1 MYTLKNDE
9 KIPGDK
15 SPKVKSAVED
25 ILPLTPMQE
34 SMLFQYL
41 KNPNSEEY
49 FQQLTLYLYGE
60 LEVEGFKK
68 AWCTVAQRNEA
79 LRSVIKWENLNQPV
93 QVVFKEQRLKI
104 REYDFSCIDE
114 GTWREKVVKMA
125 QEDRWEG
132 LDIEK
137 EPFRISLLKMP
148 EHNYAVIISGHH
160 ILYDGWSNG
169 ILLTE
174 FFEGYNR
181 YIKGIEPLS
190 GINKLKIRDY
200 IKWTKTLDKE
210 HLTQFWKNYLCGFD
224 RKTRLPVSTG
234 KKEVTFGAEEL
245 TFDLSLELSEKVKSF
260 AREKNFTP
268 ATLFF
273 AAWGILLQKIDNSK
287 DVVFG
292 ITVSGRNIKLR
303 GIENTVGLFINTIP
317 VRFMASGDEKLSK
330 CLEDLNRALIG
341 REEYEYCSLSDIKDA
356 SEIDNRENLFD
367 SIIAFENYPLDTKL
381 LNSESTFRIT
391 DYEVFEKSNFDLSVS
406 IMNFEKMKIK
416 FIYNKGIFEE
426 RYIKDLSKRLTKII
440 EEITDKSEKP
450 LCEVETL
457 TTEERDFLLNGLNNN
472 VSEYPKRKS
481 LQQLFE
487 EQVEKRPDAV
497 ALKIEGM
504 EMTYGEL
511 NERAN
516 RLAALLI
523 GMGVKSNETVGL
535 LFGRSFEMIISILA
549 VLKAGGAYLPLDPD
563 NPVQRSLDML
573 NSTNT
578 AILLMEKSLG
588 ERVFTSTDVFN
599 FEWDIETLIYEEITD
614 KISKYPASNPVC
626 NNISCDTA
634 YVMYTSGSTGVPK
647 GIQTSHYNISRV
659 VKNTN
664 YVEILPS
671 DVLLQLSNYAF
682 DGSTFDIFGALL
694 NGAKLVLIK
703 KETFLDMA
711 KLTAVIKDEGV
722 TVFFITT
729 ALFNALVDTDA
740 QSLKNIRKVLFGG
753 ERISNIH
760 AAKALEAAGQGK
772 LVHVYGPTETTTFA
786 TYFPIDN
793 IDNSS
798 ATIPIGKPISNT
810 EIYVL
815 DQNLKPVFPDC
826 LGELYIAG
834 DGVAKGYINDAQLTS
849 ERFIRHLFKSKG
861 FMYKTGDIVRM
872 LPGGDIEFIDR
883 ADKQVKIRGFR
894 IEPGEIEARLNA
906 HEDIGEAVVNILKEE
921 DGNQYIC
928 AYVAAKKELTGDEIR
943 SFLSRELPT
952 YMIPSKIVLIDKI
965 PVTSNG
971 KVDFKKLS
979 EYIKEE
985 ECGSLYEEPAEGLER
1000 QLADIWQQVLKVQ
1013 KVGANDDFYSLGGH
1027 SLKATMLASKI
1038 QKELGIEVPLSTVLK
1053 NTTVRLLANCIS
1065 DLSKSDYPPIA
1076 KAERQEYYPV
1086 TSAQKSIYVQKHS
1099 DDVATLYN
1107 MPLSLS
1113 ITGHID
1119 EAKLVNSIKLLVK
1132 RHEALRTSFHMHEG
1146 EIVQKI
1152 NEDITMDIPVL
1163 AADKE
1168 NIDSLIRGAV
1178 EPFDLSAAPLI
1189 RSKLFKLSD
1198 VEHVLFLDM
1207 HHIVS
1212 DGITVK
1218 IFIEELISIYEG
1230 KELEELKVQYKDYT
1244 IWHLEQ
1250 VKSQRYQ
1257 KMGMFWNEMLKDEIP
1272 VLNMPLDM
1280 QRHEK
1285 RRFKGDSFKFTIS
1298 QSQKNGLERLAKKN
1312 RVTLNNV
1319 FAAVYYILLSRYT
1332 GQNDIIIGSLVA
1344 GRSEQDTWR
1353 MAGMFNNFLP
1363 LRMKIDT
1370 EADFES
1376 FLTATGDMMI
1386 NAYANQDYSFDNI
1399 VENNLKG
1406 VTASRNPFFDTMLIL
1421 HNQFD
1426 SINDIK
1432 LKEASL
1438 SNREIMHNTSK
1449 LDFKLDIVEALA
1461 GELKCILEY
1470 SVDLFYQSTI
1480 ERLAGH
1486 FKNII
1491 EEVVSNP
1498 KIKINEIEMLSENEK
1513 LQLLID
1519 FNSTDIEY
1527 PKEKNIYEFL
1537 KQQAED
1543 TPDRTAV
1550 FFGEE
1555 TVSYSELDRRSNR
1568 LAELLRSM
1576 GVTRDSVVAVMLD
1589 RSVSMAVSLFGIHKA
1604 GGAYMPISPD
1614 YPLARINY
1622 MLEDSGAVILIT
1634 EEAHRSKIGEYV
1646 NTVFVDDPAVFNGE
1660 AKEIQ
1665 KINKPDDLAYVIYTS
1680 GSTGKP
1686 KGAMIEHYSMV
1697 NRLNWM
1703 QNSFPIGEND
1713 VILQKTPF
1721 TFDVSVWELF
1731 WWAMAGAKVCFLKP
1745 GAEKEPSLIINAIEK
1760 YKITTMHFV
1769 PSMLAAFLSYVENG
1783 VDIMKLKS
1791 LRQVFASGEALGAG
1805 LVNKFNRLFAPIG
1818 TKLVNLYGPTE
1829 ATVDVSWFD
1838 CSNRVDF
1845 DTIPIGKPIDNIR
1858 LYVLDSRAKLQ
1869 PIGVPGELHIG
1880 GDGLAR
1886 GYLGRP
1892 ELTVEKFIADP
1903 FHVGERIY
1911 RTGDLA
1917 KWLPDGNI
1925 EYLGR
1930 MDNQIK
1936 IRGFRIELGEIESE
1950 LLKIKDI
1957 SNAAVK
1963 ALEDSSGDKYLCGYI
1978 EAEEDIDIQGIRERL
1993 AGILPYYMIP
2003 SNFVVLEK
2011 MPLTPNGKV
2020 DAKALPKPSKENKDE
2035 SSYEAPSNSMEEKLV
2050 EIWKEVLGV
2059 DKKIGIN
2066 DDFFRL
2072 GGHSLKAAGLA
2083 VKIHRDFGVGVT
2095 IGEIFNAPTVKELS
2109 ALISKSEEKD
2119 FEEISKIEIHEY
2131 YPVSSSQKRLFIIN
2145 RLEGDNTVYNLP
2157 SMSIIEGELDI
2168 ERFKLALE
2176 KLVLRH
2182 ESLRTSFK
2190 LLGETPVQIVHDKM
2204 KLAFDYC
2211 EDLGEEP
2218 QKIAERF
2225 IRPFNLE
2232 EAPLFRVALVK
2243 MDTSR
2248 YFLMFD
2254 MHHIIAD
2261 GVSAVILA
2269 KEFIRLYMGESVPE
2283 LKIQFKD
2290 FATWQNSLETG
2301 NELSRQE
2308 EYWLDRFKG
2317 EIPVLNLPADYQ
2329 RPAVQSSEGDKY
2341 TFSFDKKTLDRIR
2354 ELALTKGATLYMV
2367 LLAAYNTLLY
2377 KYTGQEDIVVGS
2389 PTAGRQHADVE
2400 NVVGMFVNT
2409 LALRSFPSGYKSF
2422 SLFLDEIREN
2432 AMKAYENQDYQFER
2446 LVDTLQIPRD
2456 ISRNPLFDTMFVLQ
2470 NMGIPPMEFKNIR
2483 FLPYKVESKTSKFDL
2498 TMEVVENEED
2508 LAVNIEYSTRLFK
2521 RETME
2526 RMAEHFINIVYEVI
2540 NNAELTLD
2548 EIDMLSKAEHDQ
2560 IIKVF
2565 NNTLAEYAKDKP
2577 VYRLFEEQ
2585 VLKTPDNIAAI
2596 FGDDKLTY
2604 RELNSKADE
2613 LAAVL
2618 QQNGVGRDNIAAIM
2632 LDRSILMEISI
2643 LAVHKAGGAYLPIS
2657 PEYPDDRILYMLE
2670 DSKAVVLLTNLAF
2683 GSKAG
2688 DGIKKIFVEDA
2699 CIYEDGAHKQQVISK
2714 PNDLA
2719 YVIYTSGS
2727 TGKPKGAM
2735 IEHYSLVNRLNWMQK
2750 VYPIGEG
2757 DVILQKTPFTFDV
2770 SVWELFW
2777 WGMTGAAIC
2786 FLEPGGEK
2794 NPEAILEAIE
2804 KNKVT
2809 VIHFVPSMLNAFL
2822 EYLGKGADL
2831 SKLKS
2836 LKRVFSS
2843 GEALHPV
2850 QVKKFNSILTKANG
2864 TTLHNL
2870 YGPTEATIDV
2880 SYFDCPDT
2888 DEIDIVPIGKPID
2901 NTSFYILG
2909 NNNALQPIGV
2919 PGELHI
2925 AGDGLARG
2933 YINRLELNK
2942 EKFVKNPFK
2951 EGDRLYRT
2959 GDIARWLPDGN
2970 VEYIGRKDNQVKVR
2984 GFRIE
2989 LGEIETELLKH
3000 EDVTDVAVIARENS
3014 DKDMSLYA
3022 YFVAGRELTVNEIRE
3037 FLSKNLPAYMIPS
3050 HFIKLD
3056 KIPLTSSGK
3065 VDRKALPEV
3074 DAGIETGTEYA
3085 APTDEIEEKLVAI
3098 WKEVLGLDKIGIHD
3112 RFFELGGYSIL
3123 LIKMHSKLDELY
3135 PEKIKITDLFA
3146 YPTVASIAE
3155 FIRNSEDTEKRD
3167 ISLASVTLK
3176 EEYFSVQAGAS
3187 KEVGFNLNIDEKT
3200 HIRLSETAK
3209 VKDTSITDILIS
3221 AASYLLEQIGG
3232 ESRVTIQASTDE
3244 KDTFSSISVDMA
3256 SINRLEDLYKQ
3267 VSTGRKK
3274 TDTTEV
3280 YMTKDLSAINASV
3293 KSKNQVVPLFYEVG
3307 KIGSEFDVLNVF
3319 DIAFELSAKEDLP
3332 ELVLRFNGKRLN
3344 KDKMREFAG
3353 LYMKLLDVFLQ

>member
-1 MYTLKNDE
+1 MYTLNNDE
-9 KIPGDK
+9 KITADK
-15 SPKVKSAVED
+15 NPKGKSAVED

-41 KNPNSEEY
+41 KNPSSEEY

-60 LEVEGFKK
+60 LDVEGFKK
-68 AWCTVAQRNEA
+68 AWCTVAQKNEA

-93 QVVFKEQRLKI
+93 QVIFKEQRLKI
-104 REYDFSCIDE
+104 REYDFSSIDE
-114 GTWREKVVKMA
+114 GAWREKVVKMSE
-125 QEDRWEG
+125 EDRMEG

-148 EHNYAVIISGHH
+148 GHNYAVIISGHH

-174 FFEGYNR
+174 FFEAYNR
-181 YIKGIEPLS
+181 YIKGIKPSSE
-190 GINKLKIRDY
+190 INKLKIRDY

-210 HLTQFWKNYLCGFD
+210 HLAEFWKNYLCGFD
-224 RKTRLPVSTG
+224 KKTRLPVSTG
-234 KKEVTFGAEEL
+234 KKEAQFGTEEF
-245 TFDLSLELSEKVKSF
+245 TFDLSLKLSEKVKSF

-292 ITVSGRNIKLR
+292 VTVSGRNLKLR

-317 VRFMASGDEKLSK
+317 VRFTAAGDEKLSK
-330 CLEDLNRALIG
+330 CLEELNRALIG
-341 REEYEYCSLSDIKDA
+341 REEFECCSLSDIKDV
-356 SEIDNRENLFD
+356 SEINNRENLFD

-381 LNSESTFRIT
+381 LNSEGNFRIT

-416 FIYNKGIFEE
+416 FIYNRGTFEKSCIE
-426 RYIKDLSKRLTKII
+426 DLSRRFTMII
-440 EEITDKSEKP
+440 EEMVDKIEKP
-450 LCEVETL
+450 LFEVETL
-457 TTEERDFLLNGLNNN
+457 EKEEREFLLSDLNNT
-472 VSEYPKRKS
+472 VSKYPKRKT
-481 LQQLFE
+481 LQKLFE

-497 ALKIEGM
+497 ALKLEDI

-523 GMGVKSNETVGL
+523 NKGVKSNETVGI

-563 NPVQRSLDML
+563 NPVQRSIDMIR
-573 NSTNT
+573 STKT
-578 AILLMEKSLG
+578 GIVLMEKSLG
-588 ERVFTSTDVFN
+588 ERLFPSRDVFN
-599 FEWDIETLIYEEITD
+599 VEWDIETLVYEEITE
-614 KISKYPASNPVC
+614 KLSEYPASNPVC
-626 NNISCDTA
+626 KNISCDTA
-634 YVMYTSGSTGVPK
+634 YVMYTSGSTGTPK

-659 VKNTN
+659 VKDTN
-664 YVEILPS
+664 YIEILPS
-671 DVLLQLSNYAF
+671 DIILQLSNYAF

-694 NGAKLVLIK
+694 NGAKLVLTK

-711 KLTAVIKDEGV
+711 KLTGIIKDEGI

-729 ALFNALVDTDA
+729 ALFNALVDADA

-753 ERISNIH
+753 ERISTIH

-772 LVHVYGPTETTTFA
+772 IVHVYGPTETTTFA

-798 ATIPIGKPISNT
+798 VTIPIGKPISNT

-815 DQNLKPVFPDC
+815 DKNLKPVFSGC

-834 DGVAKGYINDAQLTS
+834 DGVAKGYINDVELTS
-849 ERFIRHLFKSKG
+849 MRFIKHLFKSKG

-872 LPGGDIEFIDR
+872 LPGGDIEFIER

-894 IEPGEIEARLNA
+894 IEPGEIEACLNA
-906 HEDIGEAVVNILKEE
+906 HEDIGEAVVNILKDV

-928 AYVAAKKELTGDEIR
+928 AYVAVKKELTGDEVR
-943 SFLSRELPT
+943 NFLSKELPA
-952 YMIPSKIVLIDKI
+952 YMIPSKIVLVDKI

-979 EYIKEE
+979 EYVNGD
-985 ECGSLYEEPAEGLER
+985 ECEALYEEPKEGLEMK
-1000 QLADIWQQVLKVQ
+1000 LADIWQQVLKVQ

-1038 QKELGIEVPLSTVLK
+1038 KKELGFEVPLAILLK

-1065 DLSKSDYPPIA
+1065 DLNKADFKPIE
-1076 KAERQEYYPV
+1076 KAVEQEYYPV
-1086 TSAQKSIYVQKHS
+1086 TAAQKSIFVQKYS
-1099 DDVATLYN
+1099 DDVGTLYN

-1113 ITGHID
+1113 IKGHID
-1119 EAKLVNSIKLLVK
+1119 EKKLVNSIKLLVK
-1132 RHEALRTSFHMHEG
+1132 RHEALRTSFHMLEG

-1152 NEDITMDIPVL
+1152 NGDITMDIPVIDACDESIDRL
-1163 AADKE
+1163 INEAAQ
-1168 NIDSLIRGAV
+1168 
-1178 EPFDLSAAPLI
+1178 PFELSIAPLM

-1218 IFIEELISIYEG
+1218 ILIEELISIYEG

-1244 IWHLEQ
+1244 MWHLEQ
-1250 VKSQRYQ
+1250 VKSERYA
-1257 KMGMFWNEMLKDEIP
+1257 KMGMFWNEMLKGEIP
-1272 VLNMPLDM
+1272 VLNMHLDM
-1280 QRHEK
+1280 QRHDK
-1285 RRFKGDSFKFTIS
+1285 RSFIGNSYKFDL
-1298 QSQKNGLERLAKKN
+1298 SQKQKNELERLAKKN

-1319 FAAVYYILLSRYT
+1319 LAAAYYILLNRYT
-1332 GQNDIIIGSLVA
+1332 GQHDIIIGSLVA

-1363 LRMKIDT
+1363 LRMEIDT
-1370 EADFES
+1370 NADFES

-1386 NAYANQDYSFDNI
+1386 KAYANQDYSFDNI
-1399 VENNLKG
+1399 VENNLKDAD
-1406 VTASRNPFFDTMLIL
+1406 ASRNPFFDTMLIL

-1426 SINDIK
+1426 SLNIIK
-1432 LKEASL
+1432 LGEASL
-1438 SNREIMHNTSK
+1438 SNREVVHNTSK
-1449 LDFKLDIVEALA
+1449 LDFKLDIVEEAS

-1470 SVDLFYQSTI
+1470 SVDLFYESTI
-1480 ERLAGH
+1480 ERLAQH
-1486 FKNII
+1486 FTNII
-1491 EEVVSNP
+1491 NEVLSNP
-1498 KIKINEIEMLSENEK
+1498 KIKINEIEMLSENER
-1513 LQLLID
+1513 LQLLND
-1519 FNSTDIEY
+1519 FNSTKVEY
-1527 PKEKNIYEFL
+1527 SKEKTIYDFL
-1537 KQQAED
+1537 TQQAEE

-1555 TVSYSELDRRSNR
+1555 SVSYSELDRRSNR
-1568 LAELLRSM
+1568 LAEVLRNK

-1604 GGAYMPISPD
+1604 GGAYMPISPE
-1614 YPLARINY
+1614 YPLARIDY
-1622 MLEDSGAVILIT
+1622 MLEDSGAVLLIT

-1646 NTVFVDDPAVFNGE
+1646 NTVFVDDPEVFNGE

-1665 KINKPDDLAYVIYTS
+1665 KINEPNDLAYVIYTS

-1703 QNSFPIGEND
+1703 QNSFPIGESD

-1745 GAEKEPSLIINAIEK
+1745 GGEKEPSEIINAIEK

-1769 PSMLAAFLSYVENG
+1769 PSMLSAFLTYVENG
-1783 VDIMKLKS
+1783 IDIIKLKS

-1818 TKLVNLYGPTE
+1818 TKLINLYGPTE

-1838 CSNRVDF
+1838 CSYRVDF
-1845 DTIPIGKPIDNIR
+1845 DTIPIGKPIHNIR
-1858 LYVLDSRAKLQ
+1858 LYVLDSKAKLQ

-1903 FHVGERIY
+1903 FYVGERIY

-1930 MDNQIK
+1930 LDNQIK

-1950 LLKIKDI
+1950 LIKIKDI
-1957 SNAAVK
+1957 RNAAVK
-1963 ALEDSSGDKYLCGYI
+1963 ALEDSAGDKYLCGYI
-1978 EAEEDIDIQGIRERL
+1978 EAGEDIDIQDIRERL
-1993 AGILPYYMIP
+1993 ANVLPYYMMP
-2003 SNFVVLEK
+2003 SNFVVLDK

-2020 DAKALPKPSKENKDE
+2020 DGKALPKPSKQDKDE
-2035 SSYEAPSNSMEEKLV
+2035 SLYEAPTNSIEEKLI
-2050 EIWKEVLGV
+2050 EIWKEVLGI

-2095 IGEIFNAPTVKELS
+2095 IGEIFNAPTVKEL
-2109 ALISKSEEKD
+2109 AFLISESEEKD
-2119 FEEISKIEIHEY
+2119 FEEIGKIEIHEY

-2176 KLVLRH
+2176 KLVQRH

-2190 LLGETPVQIVHDKM
+2190 LFGEIPAQIVHDNM
-2204 KLAFDYC
+2204 KIDFDYC
-2211 EDLGEEP
+2211 EAIGEEP
-2218 QKIAERF
+2218 EKIAERF
-2225 IRPFNLE
+2225 ISPFNLE
-2232 EAPLFRVALVK
+2232 VAPLFRVALVK
-2243 MDTSR
+2243 MNTAR

-2261 GVSAVILA
+2261 GVSSVILA
-2269 KEFIRLYMGESVPE
+2269 KEFISLYMGESVPE

-2290 FATWQNSLETG
+2290 FAAWQNSLESG
-2301 NELSRQE
+2301 DELRRQE

-2317 EIPVLNLPADYQ
+2317 EIPVLNLPSDYQ

-2341 TFSFDKKTLDRIR
+2341 TFSFDKKTLDGIR
-2354 ELALTKGATLYMV
+2354 ELALRKGATLYMV

-2409 LALRSFPSGYKSF
+2409 LALRSFPGGDKSF
-2422 SLFLDEIREN
+2422 TLFLDEVREN

-2470 NMGIPPMEFKNIR
+2470 NMGIPTMEFENVR

-2508 LAVNIEYSTRLFK
+2508 LAVNIEYCTRLFK
-2521 RETME
+2521 PETIE
-2526 RMAEHFINIVYEVI
+2526 RMAGHFKNIVDEVI

-2548 EIDMLSKAEHDQ
+2548 EIDMLSKAEHEQ
-2560 IIKVF
+2560 IINVF
-2565 NNTLAEYAKDKP
+2565 NSTLAEYDKEKP
-2577 VYRLFEEQ
+2577 VYKLFEEQ
-2585 VLKTPDNIAAI
+2585 TLKTPNNVAAI
-2596 FGDDKLTY
+2596 FGEDRVTY
-2604 RELNSKADE
+2604 RELNLRADK
-2613 LAAVL
+2613 LAAIL
-2618 QQNGVGRDNIAAIM
+2618 QQNGVGRDSIAAIM

-2657 PEYPDDRILYMLE
+2657 SEYPDDRILYMLE
-2670 DSKAVVLLTNLAF
+2670 DSNAVVLLTNRAF
-2683 GSKAG
+2683 DSKSG

-2699 CIYEDGAHKQQVISK
+2699 GIYEESAGKQQVLSK

-2750 VYPIGEG
+2750 AYPIGDG

-2777 WGMTGAAIC
+2777 WGMTGAAVC

-2794 NPEAILEAIE
+2794 NPEVILEAID

-2809 VIHFVPSMLNAFL
+2809 VMHFVPSMLNAFL

-2836 LKRVFSS
+2836 LKRVFCS
-2843 GEALHPV
+2843 GEALHPA
-2850 QVKKFNSILTKANG
+2850 QVKKFNSLLTKANG

-2880 SYFDCPDT
+2880 SYFDCPT
-2888 DEIDIVPIGKPID
+2888 VDEVDIVPIGKPID

-2909 NNNALQPIGV
+2909 NNNVIQPVGV
-2919 PGELHI
+2919 PGELHL

-2933 YINRLELNK
+2933 YINRPELNK

-2951 EGDRLYRT
+2951 EGEMLYRT

-3000 EDVTDVAVIARENS
+3000 EDITDAAVVARENS
-3014 DKDMSLYA
+3014 DKDMILYA

-3050 HFIKLD
+3050 YFIKLD

-3065 VDRKALPEV
+3065 VDRKELPQV
-3074 DAGIETGTEYA
+3074 DGGIETGTEYV
-3085 APTDEIEEKLVAI
+3085 APTNEVEEKLLEI
-3098 WKEVLGLDKIGIHD
+3098 WKEILGLDKIGIND

-3123 LIKMHSKLDELY
+3123 LIKMHSKVEELY
-3135 PEKIKITDLFA
+3135 PGKVKITDLFA
-3146 YPTVASIAE
+3146 YPTISMIAE
-3155 FIRNSEDTEKRD
+3155 FINSQKEETNKE
-3167 ISLASVTLK
+3167 ISLKGVPFSK
-3176 EEYFSVQAGAS
+3176 EYFGIEAGAN
-3187 KEVGFNLNIDEKT
+3187 KEMGFNLNIDLAT
-3200 HIRLSETAK
+3200 HKSLKEAAAVNNIEIS
-3209 VKDTSITDILIS
+3209 DILIS
-3221 AASYLLEQIGG
+3221 VGAYLISQISEETNTVFQVSLD
-3232 ESRVTIQASTDE
+3232 ES
-3244 KDTFSSISVDMA
+3244 DTFSSISIELGQ
-3256 SINRLEDLYKQ
+3256 INKFEDLFKEVFKVRKS
-3267 VSTGRKK
+3267 VSADASYRTEDLKRKVVAK
-3274 TDTTEV
+3274 DTYE
-3280 YMTKDLSAINASV
+3280 I
-3293 KSKNQVVPLFYEVG
+3293 VPLFY
-3307 KIGSEFDVLNVF
+3307 KSENISASFALLDVF
-3319 DIAFELSAKEDLP
+3319 DIAFEYGEEECTTLYI
-3332 ELVLRFNGKRLN
+3332 RFNGNRLS
-3344 KDKMREFAG
+3344 KAKMKEFAA
-3353 LYMKLLDVFLQ
+3353 LYLKILSLFLK